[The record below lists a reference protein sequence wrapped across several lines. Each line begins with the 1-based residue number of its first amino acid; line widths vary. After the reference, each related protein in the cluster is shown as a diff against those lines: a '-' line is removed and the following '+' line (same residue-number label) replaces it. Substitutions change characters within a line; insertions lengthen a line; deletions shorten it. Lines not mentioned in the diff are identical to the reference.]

1 MQPIII
7 IQIAAIFILILSSA
21 FFSGS
26 ETAFFSLSKF
36 KVKEMEKAGG
46 RSRRLVARLL
56 SRPERLLITIILANM
71 LVNIASSVM
80 AENVA
85 AHILGGYGWIISSL
99 LMIILILIFGEIT
112 PKIIA
117 IQKPE
122 KVSVLVAPAIGIIS
136 TVAFPARWV
145 VKVINDG
152 FMNLVGRGRAGEPPF
167 TREEIKTAVDLGKKE
182 GVVDKQEEEMIHG
195 VIGVA
200 NKRVRDI
207 MKPRGD
213 IFAFEVSTDIG
224 EVVRGVREKA
234 FSRVPVYRDKLD
246 DIQGILYV
254 KDLVR
259 MGEGIKE
266 AKLDGILR
274 QAYFVPGTKKAGDL
288 FDKFRRKRIHMAIV
302 TDEYGQVEGLVTL
315 EDILEEI
322 FGEIVDKGEERYVV
336 EWLSGEEALV
346 NGRMEI
352 EDFNEQFGSKI
363 VGEADITIG
372 GFFTTQLGRIPARGD
387 AVDANGLRFE
397 AVDTA
402 RRTARLLRV
411 KKMP

>member
-1 MQPIII
+1 LTKSQVADIVDVPI
-7 IQIAAIFILILSSA
+7 
-21 FFSGS
+21 
-26 ETAFFSLSKF
+26 
-36 KVKEMEKAGG
+36 
-46 RSRRLVARLL
+46 
-56 SRPERLLITIILANM
+56 N
-71 LVNIASSVM
+71 
-80 AENVA
+80 
-85 AHILGGYGWIISSL
+85 
-99 LMIILILIFGEIT
+99 GE
-112 PKIIA
+112 P
-117 IQKPE
+117 Q
-122 KVSVLVAPAIGIIS
+122 
-136 TVAFPARWV
+136 V

-266 AKLDGILR
+266 AKLGGILR
-274 QAYFVPGTKKAGDL
+274 QAYFVPGTKKADDL

-336 EWLSGEEALV
+336 EWPSGEEALV

-352 EDFNEQFGSKI
+352 EDFNEQFGLKI

-387 AVDANGLRFE
+387 VVEANGLRFE

-411 KKMP
+411 KRMP